1 MPIPQLKPKIRFDKS
16 WRENWHL
23 KKVKKRKEWWEHLT
37 SRWLPILSILILG
50 GGIVGLAAF
59 AWFSRDLPD
68 PNKLIERSVA
78 QSTKIYARDEKTL
91 LYEIHGDQ
99 NRTAIN
105 LADIASDA
113 KNATIA
119 VEDKNF
125 YQHKGFSLPRIFKA
139 LVIDVIQRKKAQGAS
154 TITQQF
160 VKNAILT
167 TEKSWTRKFK
177 EIVLAYQIERKF
189 SKDEILKMYFNE
201 IPYGSSL
208 YGIEAASQSFF
219 GKSAKDLSLAQG
231 ALLAAIPQAPTYY
244 SPYGTHTDAL
254 VARQKMII
262 DLMVEQKYITQ
273 EQGDEAKKTDILKE
287 IKPKREN
294 ILAPHFVMYVKEML
308 AEKYGDKEIEQGGMK
323 VITTLD
329 YDLQKIAE
337 EEIEKGATK
346 FEKYGATNA
355 ALVSLDVKTGEVLA
369 MVGSKDYFNADI
381 DGNVNVTLRPRQPG
395 SSFKP
400 FVYATA
406 FKEGYTPET
415 ILFDLNTVFK
425 TDAKDYIP
433 KNYDLAEHGPIT
445 MRKALQGSLNIPAVK
460 TLYLAGLNNVLD
472 LAESFGYTTF
482 TDRSRFGLSLVLG
495 GGEVKLIE
503 HTNAYAILAREGEK
517 INYSSIL
524 RIEDANGKI
533 LEKHTQEKKNRVLD
547 QEIARQMSKVLS
559 DNDSRAYIF
568 GANNYLT
575 LGNRPVAAKTGT
587 TDDYRD
593 AWTLGYTP
601 TLVTG
606 VWVGNNNNDEMKRG
620 ADGSVIAAPI
630 WNGFMKRA
638 LAGKP
643 VEYFKDFKGIETDK
657 PILNG
662 KLTGETPIKV
672 DSVTGKQIP
681 NSCLADWPASFVAE
695 KTVKAVHNILYYVKK
710 EDPRGDPPSD
720 PLSDPQYANWEAPVQ
735 KWATDHGYIE
745 TMPDLEICSLRSQEN
760 LPQINFSA
768 PINNETV
775 TQSPINFT
783 VQVSGSQAIS
793 KVEYYID
800 KTPVGENSVSPYSL
814 AYDASALAN
823 GYHDIDAVVTDA
835 VGNTNQASVSI
846 NYLPTTAATSLYFI
860 SPKQGAEIPMASFP
874 LTIQASAFDPKGV
887 KQVTFAFQNSGGQET
902 IITTLSNPAT
912 TNVSAV
918 WPAVPVGS
926 YKLYMTLENAEG
938 NKTQTD
944 YLTVT
949 VK

>member
-1 MPIPQLKPKIRFDKS
+1 MPIPQLKPSFHFDRS

-23 KKVKKRKEWWEHLT
+23 KKAKKRKEWWEHLA
-37 SRWLPILSILILG
+37 SRWLPILAILILG
-50 GGIVGLAAF
+50 SGIFGLAAF
-59 AWFSRDLPD
+59 AWFSRDLPNPD
-68 PNKLIERSVA
+68 KLIERSVA
-78 QSTKIYARDEKTL
+78 QSTKIFARDEKTL

-99 NRTAIN
+99 NRTAVN
-105 LADIASDA
+105 LAGVAITA

-208 YGIEAASQSFF
+208 YGIEAAAASFF

-244 SPYGTHTDAL
+244 SPYGTHTDSL

-262 DLMVEQKYITQ
+262 GLMVEQKYITQ
-273 EQGDEAKKTDILKE
+273 EQADEAEKTDIIKE

-294 ILAPHFVMYVKEML
+294 ILAPHFVMYIKEML

-337 EEIEKGATK
+337 EEIEKGAAK

-355 ALVSLDVKTGEVLA
+355 ALVSLDVKTGEILA

-406 FKEGYTPET
+406 FKKGYTPET

-425 TDAKDYIP
+425 TGAKDYIP
-433 KNYDLAEHGPIT
+433 KNYDLTEHGPIT

-460 TLYLAGLNNVLD
+460 TLYLAGLDNVLD

-482 TDRSRFGLSLVLG
+482 ADRSRFGLSLVLG
-495 GGEVKLIE
+495 GGEVKLLE
-503 HTNAYAILAREGEK
+503 HTNAYAVLARGGEK

-524 RIEDANGKI
+524 KIEDANGKI
-533 LEKHTQEKKNRVLD
+533 LEQHSQEKATRVLD
-547 QEIARQMSKVLS
+547 LEIARQMSKVLS

-575 LGNRPVAAKTGT
+575 LGGRPVAAKTGT

-643 VEYFKDFKGIETDK
+643 AEYFKDFKGIETNK
-657 PILNG
+657 PVLNG
-662 KLTGETPIKV
+662 KLTGEVPIKV

-681 NSCLADWPASFVAE
+681 NSCLAGWPANFMAE

-745 TMPDLEICSLRSQEN
+745 IMPGLEICNLRSAEN
-760 LPQINFSA
+760 FPQINFTA
-768 PINNETV
+768 PTANETIAS
-775 TQSPINFT
+775 TQINLT
-783 VQVSGSQAIS
+783 VQVSGTQAIS
-793 KVEYYID
+793 KVAYYVD
-800 KTPVGENSVSPYSL
+800 KNPIGEITASPFSL
-814 AYDASALAN
+814 AYDAAALGN

-835 VGNTNQASVSI
+835 VGNTNQTSLSI
-846 NYLPTTAATSLYFI
+846 NYLPAAAVASLYFI
-860 SPKQGAEIPMASFP
+860 SPGQGAEIATASFP
-874 LTIQASAFDPKGV
+874 LTVEGYASDPKGV
-887 KQVTFAFQNSGGQET
+887 KQVTFAYQDANGTET
-902 IITTLSNPAT
+902 IISLLPSPPA
-912 TNVSAV
+912 NNINAL
-918 WPAVPVGS
+918 WPAVPAGV
-926 YKLYMTLENAEG
+926 YKLYLILENTEG
-938 NKTQTD
+938 IKTQTD
-944 YLTVT
+944 YLAVT